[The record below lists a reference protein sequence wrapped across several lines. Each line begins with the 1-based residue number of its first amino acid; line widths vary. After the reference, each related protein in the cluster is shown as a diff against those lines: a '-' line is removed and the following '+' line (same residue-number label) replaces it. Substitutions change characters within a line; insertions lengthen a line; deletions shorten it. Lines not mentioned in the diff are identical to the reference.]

1 MSRRNEAMFGPGQ
14 EALDDPDTT
23 PSESEA
29 PYLPGV
35 ERAPDCPSFAS
46 FFRARYDDDFKDVV
60 SRATHFHCRCPTCH
74 EFESRL
80 LTDWAQRSSRDALK
94 EQIKAHRAEAVAW
107 RKLEQSLQAQARYND
122 MDMVLLSYDDTVA
135 LGLPRLTNRSPKGV
149 PISRL
154 LLTPMGLTDHG
165 EGKNFYI
172 YSLRNRHPKGANRL

>member
-29 PYLPGV
+29 PYLP

-74 EFESRL
+74 DFESRL

-107 RKLEQSLQAQARYND
+107 RKLQAQAR
-122 MDMVLLSYDDTVA
+122 SYDDTVA
-135 LGLPRLTNRSPKGV
+135 CLASRIEVLTK
-149 PISRL
+149 I
-154 LLTPMGLTDHG
+154 T
-165 EGKNFYI
+165 
-172 YSLRNRHPKGANRL
+172 